1 MPLTAN
7 LRPAKNRALPI
18 HGCKDH
24 LCPLFSALLQS
35 QNAPWHTRRD
45 ALFRPQDV
53 LLSSCHGA
61 SPPLDHAAGLEIV
74 FFYHTSAKEPL
85 INSAAHLAVPFP
97 PCISCRFFDLPP
109 VNLQNLQ
116 ERLTENSLAS

>member
-1 MPLTAN
+1 MLKKVT
-7 LRPAKNRALPI
+7 I
-18 HGCKDH
+18 H
-24 LCPLFSALLQS
+24 
-35 QNAPWHTRRD
+35 
-45 ALFRPQDV
+45 
-53 LLSSCHGA
+53 
-61 SPPLDHAAGLEIV
+61 
-74 FFYHTSAKEPL
+74 KEPL